1 MARKIFRNGFI
12 YIFSLIC
19 ILPMIIMI
27 VYSFRSMEG
36 NFSFVQYGKALFQTE
51 DFFRGYWNSM
61 IYTFIIIG
69 INIPLSLIGAYG
81 FSRFN
86 FKGKGVIYCL
96 YIVLMLMPFQ
106 ATIVAQHL
114 TLKALNIINKPIAV
128 IIPNIFSTFGTIL
141 MAQHMRGID
150 KEILDAGRIDGF
162 GEFRLFLHIVAPI
175 CKSIVFA
182 LTVLIFIN
190 YWSMVEQPMV
200 FIKDPAH
207 MPISVTLNA
216 SKRFRNIA
224 FACGTL
230 FSILPIFLYQF
241 TYDDLVYGISITS
254 GTKVEE
260 NGNKKGLG
268 TNKDIISK
276 LIIGFL
282 IIMGVFTL
290 FTQKIDFIMTP
301 VVEVTQVR
309 SGDLKSNPV
318 DPTSESLG
326 YYTNIIP
333 MSCVYQEGSDDV
345 IYTIMK
351 EKSIL
356 QRDEA
361 VKMVVTI
368 IENNGIQAA
377 IQGGFSS
384 DTQIIERSTKPVMDG
399 MVVKVLSTKPV
410 HEGMFINLT
419 GK

>member
-1 MARKIFRNGFI
+1 MAKKMLQNAFI

-19 ILPMIIMI
+19 ILPMMIMI
-27 VYSFRSMEG
+27 VYSFKGTDGS
-36 NFSFVQYGKALFQTE
+36 FSFVQYGMALFQTE
-51 DFFRGYWNSM
+51 DFFIGFWNSI

-69 INIPLSLIGAYG
+69 TNIPLSLLSAYG

-86 FKGKGVIYCL
+86 FKGKGVLYWL

-141 MAQHMRGID
+141 MAQHMRGTD

-190 YWSMVEQPMV
+190 YWSMVEQPLV
-200 FIKDPAH
+200 FIKDTVD
-207 MPISVTLNA
+207 MPLSVTLNA
-216 SKRFRNIA
+216 GKRFRDIA

-230 FSILPIFLYQF
+230 FSILPILLYQF
-241 TYDDLVYGISITS
+241 SYDDLVHGISIT
-254 GTKVEE
+254 GGVKVE
-260 NGNKKGLG
+260 GLDNKGVR
-268 TNKDIISK
+268 TNKQTISK
-276 LIIGFL
+276 LIIIFM
-282 IIMGVFTL
+282 ISMGVFTL
-290 FTQKIDFIMTP
+290 LTQKISYIMTP
-301 VVEVTQVR
+301 TVEVVQVK
-309 SGDLKSNPV
+309 SGDMKSNPS
-318 DPTSESLG
+318 DPTSKSLG

-333 MSCVYQEGSDDV
+333 ISCIHEEGSDNV

-351 EKSIL
+351 EKSKR
-356 QRDEA
+356 QREEA
-361 VKMVVTI
+361 VKMVVTV

-384 DTQIIERSTKPVMDG
+384 DTQIIERSTKPIMDG
-399 MVVKVLSTKPV
+399 MIVKVL
-410 HEGMFINLT
+410 N
-419 GK
+419 